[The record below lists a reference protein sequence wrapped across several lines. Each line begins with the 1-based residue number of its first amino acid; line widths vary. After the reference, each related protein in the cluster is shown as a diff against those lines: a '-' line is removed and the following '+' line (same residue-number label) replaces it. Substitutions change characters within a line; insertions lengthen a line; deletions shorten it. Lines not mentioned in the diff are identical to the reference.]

1 MDFLGRGRLLGG
13 DGRTGTETEATSHF
27 SSPFETP
34 PWPRSIM
41 RALYGARPGREATDG
56 VRRGS
61 PSHFNA
67 CKKGASRAWRDTQF
81 ANSRKALALVL
92 APGLT
97 PLFQVRERR
106 GKATDER

>member
-1 MDFLGRGRLLGG
+1 
-13 DGRTGTETEATSHF
+13 
-27 SSPFETP
+27 
-34 PWPRSIM
+34 M

-56 VRRGS
+56 EKEGGRRRTLM
-61 PSHFNA
+61 PA
-67 CKKGASRAWRDTQF
+67 KKGSSRAWRDTQF